1 MRRRELGARVLV
13 VMASVAVL
21 LALVAVYVRI
31 AAVDSDQF
39 ANRATAALRDDSVR
53 ALIAARITDD
63 VVLKR
68 QSNLLAARPI
78 IQSVTADIVG
88 SQAFTGL
95 FQRGVRDIHRAVF
108 TRDRNTVTLTL
119 ADVGTVIAAA
129 LEQLRPSLARQVQ
142 AADRVELFQRE
153 LTGAESRAADVARDL
168 RVLALVLP
176 LLTVVFVGCAIAISP
191 GRRRTIV
198 HLGIGFAC
206 AGVLLAV
213 VLGVLRSALVHHFSD
228 PEAGAA
234 AGGVWDAFLGDL
246 RTAAWILAGSGAVI
260 AAAAASLIRPL
271 DVGEPLRHAGA
282 WVSRE
287 PSRPALRVLHA
298 LVFVA
303 LGLLVLIARDAVLQ
317 LALTAI
323 GVYLIYEGITAL
335 LRMIYRPDPDAELIE
350 RPHLRHP
357 RRLAVIAVPAAVIA
371 IAVAAFVGTG
381 GTSTAAPAA
390 GPCNGYDQLCDRP
403 LNRVALAATHNSM
416 SVPLPGWFAAEQ
428 DHPIAAQ
435 LRAGVRGLL
444 IDTHYADKL
453 PNGRLRTVLGENIA
467 KFKQDGVSQ
476 QTVDAA
482 LRIRDRLGFEG
493 QGERGMYLCHTFC
506 ELGGTPLESVLEDI
520 HTFLVANPGEVLVII
535 NQDYVKPSDFVAA
548 VRQAGLDKLAYR
560 GPVDGAWPTL
570 RSMIDTGQRVVFLAE
585 NHAGGAPWY
594 HLAYAS
600 AVQETPFHFSRV
612 AQLTKPDNLPE
623 SCRPNRGPDDAPL
636 FRINHWN
643 STDPTPLPSDAQA
656 VNAYDV
662 LLRRVQTCEKLRQ
675 HFPNL
680 IAVNFYARGDVFRV
694 VDTLNRVPATR

>member
-1 MRRRELGARVLV
+1 
-13 VMASVAVL
+13 
-21 LALVAVYVRI
+21 
-31 AAVDSDQF
+31 
-39 ANRATAALRDDSVR
+39 
-53 ALIAARITDD
+53 
-63 VVLKR
+63 
-68 QSNLLAARPI
+68 
-78 IQSVTADIVG
+78 
-88 SQAFTGL
+88 
-95 FQRGVRDIHRAVF
+95 
-108 TRDRNTVTLTL
+108 LTL
-119 ADVGTVIAAA
+119 
-129 LEQLRPSLARQVQ
+129 
-142 AADRVELFQRE
+142 
-153 LTGAESRAADVARDL
+153 
-168 RVLALVLP
+168 VL
-176 LLTVVFVGCAIAISP
+176 VGCAIAISSD
-191 GRRRTIV
+191 RRRTVV

-246 RTAAWILAGSGAVI
+246 RTGAWILAGSGAVI
-260 AAAAASLIRPL
+260 AAAAASLLRPL
-271 DVGEPLRHAGA
+271 DVGEPLRRAGA
-282 WVSRE
+282 WVTRE
-287 PSRPALRVLHA
+287 PTRPALRVLHA

-335 LRMIYRPDPDAELIE
+335 LRLIYRPEPDAEVIE
-350 RPHLRHP
+350 PPRLRRP
-357 RRLAVIAVPAAVIA
+357 RRLAVVAIPVAVIVV
-371 IAVAAFVGTG
+371 AVAAFVGTG

-390 GPCNGYDQLCDRP
+390 GPCNGYDQLCGRP

-428 DHPIAAQ
+428 DHPIADQ

-453 PNGRLRTVLGENIA
+453 PNGKLRTVLGENIA
-467 KFKQDGVSQ
+467 KFKEDGVSQ
-476 QTVDAA
+476 ETVDAA

-548 VRQAGLDKLAYR
+548 VREAGLDELAYR

-570 RSMIDTGQRVVFLAE
+570 RSMIDTGQRVVFMAE

-594 HLAYAS
+594 HPTYQS
-600 AVQETPFHFSRV
+600 ITQETPFNFRKV
-612 AQLTKPDNLPE
+612 AQLTKAAKLPE
-623 SCRPNRGPDDAPL
+623 SCRSNRGPDDAPL
-636 FRINHWN
+636 FLINHWI
-643 STDPTPLPSDAQA
+643 STDPTPLPSDAKI

-662 LLRRVQTCEKLRQ
+662 LLKRVQTCEKLRQ

-680 IAVNFYARGDVFRV
+680 VAVNFYARGDVFRV